1 MSSMNTHPS
10 MLGHP
15 TLQILAE
22 YYFCYIFIIDA
33 PLNIHQ
39 GSTIQHLYLPTPHN
53 KNHIR
58 PAPKGDPIQ

>member
-39 GSTIQHLYLPTPHN
+39 GSTIQHLVHSNDITQKP
-53 KNHIR
+53 K

>member
-1 MSSMNTHPS
+1 MSSIHPTPPCW
-10 MLGHP
+10 GTP

>member
-10 MLGHP
+10 MLGNP

-39 GSTIQHLYLPTPHN
+39 GSTIQHLYLPTPTTN
-53 KNHIR
+53 PN
-58 PAPKGDPIQ
+58 PPPKGDPIQ